1 MRRQK
6 KMKISFTIIL
16 LALMAIIFC
25 VGCKTTTVLPPMD
38 LSASG
43 WTILRGQAIWKPP
56 QNRPELAGDLIV
68 ATNAN
73 GNYFIQFSKTPFSI
87 VTAEAQNNEWEI
99 RFGENKYAWRGGGT
113 PPDHFL
119 WFQLPRA
126 FLGENLNDGWK
137 FERGFGNLWHLE
149 NPETG
154 ETLAGEF
161 FP

>member
-1 MRRQK
+1 
-6 KMKISFTIIL
+6 MKPRARNAGLATGAL
-16 LALMAIIFC
+16 LLFLIAVL
-25 VGCKTTTVLPPMD
+25 VTGCKTATPLPPMD

-43 WTILRGQAIWKPP
+43 WRVQQGQAIWKPP
-56 QNRPELAGDLIV
+56 QNRPELAGDLIL

-87 VTAEAQNNEWEI
+87 VTAEVEDEQWEI
-99 RFGENKYAWRGGGT
+99 RFGEDKYAWRGGGI

-126 FLGENLNDGWK
+126 FLGEDLNDGWK
-137 FERGFGNLWHLE
+137 FERGFGNLWRLE

-154 ETLAGEF
+154 ETFSGEF